1 MAVGG
6 EAPGSVKISLL
17 VCLSLANMHFAGE
30 SVRAGGGG
38 GGGGGGCTT
47 QLM

>member
-1 MAVGG
+1 MDLGR
-6 EAPGSVKISLL
+6 L

-38 GGGGGGCTT
+38 GGGGGGGCTT